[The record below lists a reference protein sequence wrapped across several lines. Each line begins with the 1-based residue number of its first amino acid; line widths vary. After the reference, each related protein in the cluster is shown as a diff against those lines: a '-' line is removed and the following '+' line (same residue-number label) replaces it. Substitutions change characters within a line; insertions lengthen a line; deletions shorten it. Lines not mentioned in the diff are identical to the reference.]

1 MMEKSFA
8 LDMGKGVIC
17 KGLLFLFFFFFFPIV
32 CYSQNSSLVLF
43 PYEIQVGQE
52 LAGIQATFQGIV
64 YNRMVNQEFE
74 LIPQQKVA
82 QVLESNN
89 IETLNV
95 AEVQRLLR
103 ILGGGYGVYGTLTQ
117 QGSGFILKTL
127 LVPAQG
133 RAQEFTTTGLNF
145 LELNIAVD
153 AVISQLRGI
162 IYKDRVLSSIIIRG
176 NKHIGT
182 EAILSRLP
190 LSIGEIPT
198 AKVIDEAVKALWAI
212 GYFSDIK
219 VHENRTPE
227 GIQLEFTVVERPRIT
242 SIEIVGNE
250 KLTAKD
256 IRDVL
261 VTRVGDVVNEQAL
274 SQEKQKIIAEYKKKG
289 YFDATIEQQIIPEGN
304 TGRAILRI
312 VCNEGEELFIDRV
325 VIKGAKTIKPGVLKK
340 NLAIQK
346 RVLLS
351 YITGTGVLQ
360 EEYLERDTTVLH
372 SELLNRG
379 YFDAKVYPPKVIRG
393 SEGITVEFTIVE
405 GPRYKVGDISFKG
418 DLLLSMKE
426 LEKLAEMNELRR
438 KKEYFN
444 YSVMQA
450 DANRIAQSYGRYGF
464 AFADVIPVTKI
475 DRETRTVSIV
485 YTISRGEKVFIR
497 KTILEGNEK
506 TRDNVILRDL
516 FLSDGDVYNSSLLEI
531 SRDKLARTGYFSN
544 VDAEII
550 PTDSPS
556 EIDLKIKV
564 KEQST
569 GSFNFGVGFSTYS
582 RFGISASL
590 SERNFFGKG
599 YYASLSA
606 SLSSKRSL
614 FSLSF
619 TNPRLYDTKLGLGFD
634 LYNIADEY
642 PEFTRYSTGG
652 VVRISYPLGY
662 YTTIYASY
670 RLEFY
675 SIGDVSSTA
684 SSLIRSSIGRQWG
697 STLSTSI
704 VRNTTNSY
712 SFPSRG
718 TISSIGFEYGGELIG
733 GDNNY
738 IKLTGEYQYFQKIVE
753 PEYVFHVKTVGNVLL
768 PNGSGREIPIFE
780 RLFIGGIDSVRGYTI
795 DDMSPYDVAG
805 EAIGGIYSWYANLEF
820 VWLMFPEFGVA
831 FVPFYDVGLNYDPR
845 YAHGVSALK
854 SIKQSTGLE
863 IRWQSPLGLLRLAY
877 GYPLNRSTRDERL
890 KGRFE
895 FSIGSFF

>member
-1 MMEKSFA
+1 MRKA
-8 LDMGKGVIC
+8 
-17 KGLLFLFFFFFFPIV
+17 LFFVFFILFTPTF
-32 CYSQNSSLVLF
+32 CYAQNKLVVLF
-43 PYEIQVGQE
+43 PYEIHVGKE
-52 LAGIQATFQGIV
+52 LAGIQATFQSII

-74 LIPQQKVA
+74 LVPQQQVA
-82 QVLESNN
+82 KELERHS
-89 IETLNV
+89 IESLDV

-103 ILGGGYGVYGTLTQ
+103 SLGAGYGVYGVLTQ
-117 QGSGFILKTL
+117 QGSGFRLTTL

-133 RAQEFTTTGLNF
+133 KAQEFTTTGLSF
-145 LELNIAVD
+145 LELNVAVD
-153 AVISQLRGI
+153 ALVSQLRGI
-162 IYKDRVLSSIIIRG
+162 LYKDRVLSSIVIRG

-198 AKVIDEAVKALWAI
+198 AKAIDEAVKALWAI

-219 VHENRTPE
+219 VHENRTAE

-242 SIEIVGNE
+242 SIEIVGNK
-250 KLTAKD
+250 KLSAKD

-261 VTRVGDVVNEQAL
+261 ITKVGDVVNEQAL

-289 YFDATIEQQIIPEGN
+289 YYDATVDQEIIPEG
-304 TGRAILRI
+304 TSGRAILRI
-312 VCNEGEELFIDRV
+312 ICNEGEELFIDRV
-325 VIKGAKTIKPGVLKK
+325 IIKGAKTIKPGVLKK

-360 EEYLERDTTVLH
+360 EEYLERDTTVLL

-379 YFDAKVYPPKVIRG
+379 YFDAKVYPPKVIKG
-393 SEGITVEFTIVE
+393 KEGITVEFTIVE

-418 DLLLSMKE
+418 DLLLSIKE
-426 LEKLAEMNELRR
+426 LEKLAQMNDLRR
-438 KKEYFN
+438 KNEYFN
-444 YSVMQA
+444 YSVMQE
-450 DANRIAQSYGRYGF
+450 DAQRIAQSYGRYGF

-475 DRETRTVSIV
+475 DRDSRTVSIV

-531 SRDKLARTGYFSN
+531 SRDRLARTGYFSN

-556 EIDLKIKV
+556 EVDLKIKV

-569 GSFNFGVGFSTYS
+569 GSFNFGIGFSTYS
-582 RFGISASL
+582 KFGISASL

-606 SLSSKRSL
+606 SFSSKRSL

-619 TNPRLYDTKLGLGFD
+619 TNPRLYDTKLGIGFD

-652 VVRISYPLGY
+652 VLRISYPLGY
-662 YTTIYASY
+662 YTTFYASY

-684 SSLIRSSIGRQWG
+684 SSLIKSSVGKQWG
-697 STLSTSI
+697 STLSASI
-704 VRNTTNSY
+704 VRNTTDSY

-718 TISSIGFEYGGELIG
+718 TISSIGFEYGGQLIG

-738 IKLTGEYQYFQKIVE
+738 IKFIGEYQYFQKIVE
-753 PEYVFHVKTVGNVLL
+753 PEYVFHVKTVGNALL
-768 PNGSGREIPIFE
+768 PNGSGKSIPIFE
-780 RLFIGGIDSVRGYTI
+780 RLFIGGIDTVRGYTI

-831 FVPFYDVGLNYDPR
+831 LVPFYDVGFNYDPE
-845 YAHGVSALK
+845 YSNGVSLAK
-854 SIKQSTGLE
+854 NIKQSAGLE

-877 GYPLNRSTRDERL
+877 GYPLDRSTRNERL